1 MEVILIDKKVL
12 PINRHTF
19 IEQEIIVS
27 LLKHCNLCV
36 HLLPYSGW
44 DLFLLNS
51 TIYWPLPRNFYTLSF
66 IVQHTWMADYITNL
80 QTRKVTLT

>member
-1 MEVILIDKKVL
+1 MEVILIDKKML
-12 PINRHTF
+12 LISRNTF

-51 TIYWPLPRNFYTLSF
+51 TIYWPLPRKFYTLS
-66 IVQHTWMADYITNL
+66 L
-80 QTRKVTLT
+80 SSTLGWQII